1 MPMIREFQG
10 KIVKRTLC
18 VDNMVAVVFYSHV
31 KGKPGERALL
41 PVAEYR
47 AGLKSRFEPDP
58 EAVLCRSGRQPCA
71 SSTERQKCK
80 QLPDAHGRNRRP

>member
-10 KIVKRTLC
+10 KVVKRTLC
-18 VDNMVAVVFYSHV
+18 VGDMVAVVFYSRV
-31 KGKPGERALL
+31 TGQPGERALL

-58 EAVLCRSGRQPCA
+58 KSEPRRNGKQPCA
-71 SSTERQKCK
+71 NGCDHQKGK
-80 QLPDAHGRNRRP
+80 KPPLDLGHERRP

>member
-18 VDNMVAVVFYSHV
+18 VGDMVAVVFDSRV

-47 AGLKSRFEPDP
+47 AGLKSRFEPDS
-58 EAVLCRSGRQPCA
+58 EADPRRNGKQPWANGCDH
-71 SSTERQKCK
+71 QKCK
-80 QLPDAHGRNRRP
+80 KPPIAPGRNRRP

>member
-1 MPMIREFQG
+1 MIREFQG
-10 KIVKRTLC
+10 MIVKRTLC
-18 VDNMVAVVFYSHV
+18 VGDMVAVVFYSRV

-58 EAVLCRSGRQPCA
+58 ESEVRRNGKQPCA
-71 SSTERQKCK
+71 NGRDRQKCM
-80 QLPDAHGRNRRP
+80 QPPHVPGRDCRP